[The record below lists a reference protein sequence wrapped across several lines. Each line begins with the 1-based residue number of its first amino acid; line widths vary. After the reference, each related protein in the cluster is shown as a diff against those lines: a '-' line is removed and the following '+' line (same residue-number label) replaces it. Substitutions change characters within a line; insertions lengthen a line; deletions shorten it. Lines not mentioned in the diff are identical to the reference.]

1 MGLPLFH
8 QQRLGGPVAEAQLL
22 VEAGAV
28 GGHEINAF
36 DTVQGGGGQQGL
48 HDPAAE
54 ALAVQVAG
62 YHHIPEHG
70 AENAIAACPAESHQ
84 AFALPK
90 AHHDGAAG
98 QEAA

>member
-1 MGLPLFH
+1 M
-8 QQRLGGPVAEAQLL
+8 AEAELL

-28 GGHEINAF
+28 CGHQINALH
-36 DTVQGGGGQQGL
+36 VLEGGGGEQGL
-48 HDPAAE
+48 HHPAAE
-54 ALAVQVAG
+54 ALAVQVASH
-62 YHHIPEHG
+62 HHIPEHG
-70 AENAIAACPAESHQ
+70 AENPIAAGPAKAHQ